1 MFVHGIGGL
10 RDAAEERREWL
21 NALADGARAAGHADA
36 VSGLTQGRL
45 AETRFADYSDLFT
58 DPDAQGAEAIPGAG
72 ALGGPEDRQD
82 TEFMT
87 AFVRALIDEVDHQ
100 ARERGD
106 RRTAAVAEDALAQLP
121 DEDGEDDQEQGVA
134 SRSAYWAGS

>member
-36 VSGLTQGRL
+36 VSGLTQGWL

-58 DPDAQGAEAIPGAG
+58 DPDAQGRGPSR
-72 ALGGPEDRQD
+72 GPERPKSGR
-82 TEFMT
+82 TSRT
-87 AFVRALIDEVDHQ
+87 
-100 ARERGD
+100 
-106 RRTAAVAEDALAQLP
+106 RR
-121 DEDGEDDQEQGVA
+121 
-134 SRSAYWAGS
+134 S